1 MHQKRDKIKNIAKKR
16 FWGKISEPAKNPP
29 ALKLEELRTSEH
41 LNLKNF
47 KNPQGW

>member
-1 MHQKRDKIKNIAKKR
+1 MYVWIKKTDKIKNIVKKD
-16 FWGKISEPAKNPP
+16 FGEKFKNRP

-47 KNPQGW
+47 

>member
-1 MHQKRDKIKNIAKKR
+1 MHQKRDKIKNTVKKD
-16 FWGKISEPAKNPP
+16 FGEKFKNPAKNWP

-47 KNPQGW
+47 